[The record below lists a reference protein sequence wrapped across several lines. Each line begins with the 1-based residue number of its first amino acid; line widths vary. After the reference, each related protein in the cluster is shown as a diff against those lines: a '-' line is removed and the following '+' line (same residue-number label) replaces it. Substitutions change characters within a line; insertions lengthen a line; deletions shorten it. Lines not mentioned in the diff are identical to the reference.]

1 MLDMQQDPIIIGL
14 TGRAHTGKDT
24 AADHLVREYGFVRV
38 AFADTLRSMLE
49 ALLADAGV
57 APDCLHDPR
66 LKSLAIAELHGATAR
81 QLMQTL
87 GTEWGRNLVHGE
99 LWVTLLARRMGV
111 HAGGTPVHDRIV
123 VTDVRFTNEA
133 AWVHASGGKLL
144 RLHRG
149 VAPAV
154 RQHDSEAHI
163 DALPADVDLYN
174 DGPTREG
181 LYGLIDGTMAHW
193 HIGRREEF

>member
-1 MLDMQQDPIIIGL
+1 MTQDPIIIGL

-123 VTDVRFTNEA
+123 VTDVRFPNECQLIKEA
-133 AWVHASGGKLL
+133 GG
-144 RLHRG
+144 
-149 VAPAV
+149 VIV
-154 RQHDSEAHI
+154 RIERSSVTAMDHVSER
-163 DALPADVDLYN
+163 ALDNYTFDYTIYN
-174 DGPTREG
+174 DGTVYELHRKVLDLANHQSVKE
-181 LYGLIDGTMAHW
+181 I
-193 HIGRREEF
+193 RRSLVP